1 MALFDQINE
10 DIKQAMREKNKVK
23 LEALRGV
30 KSELLL
36 LKTSGSASEIT
47 EEQEVKLIQKMV
59 KQRKDSA
66 EIFKTQG
73 RDELYQNEAEQ
84 ISYLENYLPEQMSD
98 AQLSQAVAQIIE
110 RLGASSMK
118 DMGKVMGTAS
128 QELAGKIDGKSI
140 SEKVKQLLNR

>member
-36 LKTSGSASEIT
+36 QKTSGSASEIT

-73 RDELYQNEAEQ
+73 RDELYQNEVEQ